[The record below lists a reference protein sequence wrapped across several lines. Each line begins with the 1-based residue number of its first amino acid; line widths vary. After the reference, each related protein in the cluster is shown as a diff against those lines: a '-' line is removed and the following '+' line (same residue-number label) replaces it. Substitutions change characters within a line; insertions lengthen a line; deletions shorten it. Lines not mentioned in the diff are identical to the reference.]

1 MESDEKQ
8 KEWQDNQTRKAQE
21 WQEEQAR
28 KAEEWRLKH
37 DRSNVVFGEKLKIY
51 QKFLDTLYNA
61 IKMKRV
67 LIEKLLL
74 LQLTLRVHTMANLH
88 AWKKF

>member
-1 MESDEKQ
+1 MKDEEEKELSCAECGTLNCHKHESRYPKFCLTTNVDE
-8 KEWQDNQTRKAQE
+8 EMLE
-21 WQEEQAR
+21 S
-28 KAEEWRLKH
+28 L
-37 DRSNVVFGEKLKIY
+37 L
-51 QKFLDTLYNA
+51 NA